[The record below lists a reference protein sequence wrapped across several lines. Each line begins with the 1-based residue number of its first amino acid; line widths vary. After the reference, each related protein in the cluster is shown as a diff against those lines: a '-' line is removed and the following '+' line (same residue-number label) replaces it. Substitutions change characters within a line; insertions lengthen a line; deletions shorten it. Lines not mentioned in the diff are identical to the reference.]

1 MLKKVI
7 WTLEK
12 SILICYHARSLILG
26 KRNHT
31 IDLPFSVSYC
41 LKAVL
46 VLGYEN
52 PSGLHF
58 SVWIDIDIFAPVA
71 VQCSVK

>member
-1 MLKKVI
+1 LD
-7 WTLEK
+7 LGEK
-12 SILICYHARSLILG
+12 YPHLLSCSVFDILG